1 MLTRMTF
8 GKMRY
13 FIAGLM
19 VLTLLWLSW
28 GLTTAHGA
36 QPQSSMGT
44 TFTYQG
50 YLTTSDHPVEGNCD
64 MQFSLWTEA
73 AAGTQVGATLD
84 RLAVPLS
91 KGRFTVQLDF
101 GSVFDG
107 TAYWLKIAVRCPAGS
122 GSYTDLTPRQ
132 ALTAA
137 PYAQS
142 VPWSG
147 ISNIPA
153 GFADNVDNDTVYAA
167 GPGLLLSN
175 GLTLTVNFT
184 GTGTADTVAR
194 SDHDHW
200 GESWNGTGVG
210 LTLSGTTALSGTGS
224 LYGLFGKSTG
234 NNGQGVAGISD
245 ALVGIGVF
253 GQADS
258 SSCDPGWPGDV
269 CAGVAGKSN
278 QGYGVRGETAN
289 GVALGGY
296 MMDSGTGLS
305 LLSSGSG
312 YYISAMQAFP
322 ANTKFSV
329 DTNGNVKAD
338 GSFTSPAADMAE
350 MLPATSG
357 LEPGDV
363 LVIGLDGKLARSSQ
377 AYQTAVVGVYSTQ
390 PAFVGGG
397 ADDGQSTVGQVPL
410 AVIGIVPVKVSAE
423 NGSIRP
429 GDLLVAGTTPGHAM
443 RAGANPPIGTIIGKA
458 LAEWDKGTG
467 TIRMLVVLQ

>member
-1 MLTRMTF
+1 MTL

-28 GLTTAHGA
+28 GLTTAHSA
-36 QPQSSMGT
+36 QPQSPIGT
-44 TFTYQG
+44 AFTYQG
-50 YLTTSDHPVEGNCD
+50 YLTTSDHPVEDSCD

-73 AAGTQVGATLD
+73 AAGTQAGSTLD
-84 RLAVPLS
+84 RFAVPLS

-107 TAYWLKIAVRCPAGS
+107 TAYWLKIAVRCPAGT
-122 GSYTDLTPRQ
+122 GNYTDLTPRQ

-142 VPWSG
+142 APWSG
-147 ISNIPA
+147 LSNIPA

-167 GPGLLLSN
+167 GPGLLLSS

-200 GESWNGTGVG
+200 GANWTGSGTG
-210 LTLSGTTALSGTGS
+210 LRLSGTTALSGTGS
-224 LYGLFGKSTG
+224 LYGLFGESTG
-234 NNGQGVAGISD
+234 YNGQGVSGIVDSSAGF
-245 ALVGIGVF
+245 GVF
-253 GQADS
+253 GQADNA
-258 SSCDPGWPGDV
+258 SCDPGMPGDI
-269 CAGVAGKSN
+269 CAGVEGKSN
-278 QGYGVRGETAN
+278 EAFGVRGETAN

-296 MMDSGTGLS
+296 MTGSGTGLS
-305 LLSSGSG
+305 LLSAGSG
-312 YYISAMQAFP
+312 YFISAGNYFP

-329 DTNGNVKAD
+329 DATGNVKAD

-350 MLPATSG
+350 MLPATDG

-397 ADDGQSTVGQVPL
+397 ADEGQNTAGQVPL

-429 GDLLVAGTTPGHAM
+429 GDLLVASTTPGHAM
-443 RAGANPPIGTIIGKA
+443 RAGAHPLIGSVIGKA
-458 LAEWDKGTG
+458 LAGWDKGTG